1 MRAWAK
7 MDRFE
12 RGTNLNAWLFTI
24 LRNHFR
30 FDNANGRSK
39 MQTAPMQAVS
49 PQPQAKR
56 PVLIWRTFKR
66 R

>member
-30 FDNANGRSK
+30 SDKAVNQHRMTTPKPTTIKCMILLANS
-39 MQTAPMQAVS
+39 
-49 PQPQAKR
+49 
-56 PVLIWRTFKR
+56 
-66 R
+66 